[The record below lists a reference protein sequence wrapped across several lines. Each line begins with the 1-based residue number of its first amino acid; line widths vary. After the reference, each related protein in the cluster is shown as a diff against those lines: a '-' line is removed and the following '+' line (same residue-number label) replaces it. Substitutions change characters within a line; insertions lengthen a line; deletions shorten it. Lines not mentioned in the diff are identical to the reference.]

1 MSQTSYDL
9 IWKGVRA
16 ASIHEVGFI
25 NFTMKLQKPKGT
37 QDLLPQESAKWQYVE
52 GFARKLFAQYN
63 YAEIRTPI
71 FEHYE
76 VISRSV
82 GDTTDIVTKEMYD
95 FYDKGDRHITLRP
108 EGTAPV
114 VRSYVENK
122 LFAPEVQKPAKFYYM
137 GPMFRYERPQAGRLR
152 QFHQIGVEC
161 FGSSNPA
168 TDVETI
174 AMAYHFFEELGI
186 QNIRLHIN
194 SLGNPESRAAYRQ
207 ALIDYLTPLKDQ
219 LSKDSQRRLEENPL
233 RVLDSKEKED
243 KLAVENAPSI
253 LDYLDAEST
262 AHFEAV
268 KSMLDSLNISYII
281 DTNMVR
287 GLDYYNHT
295 IFEFM
300 TEVGGNDLTICAGG
314 RYDGLVSYFGGPETP
329 GFGFG
334 MGIERLILVL
344 EKQGIYLPLDTQLDV
359 YIAVLGQEANSGAL
373 ELVQA
378 LRKQGFRA
386 ERDYLDRKLKAQF
399 KSADVF
405 GAVALITLGGSEIE
419 SGQVVVKN
427 NQTRKQIETSLEAVK
442 TNFDSILDQL
452 TLP

>member
-1 MSQTSYDL
+1 
-9 IWKGVRA
+9 
-16 ASIHEVGFI
+16 
-25 NFTMKLQKPKGT
+25 MKLQKPKGT
-37 QDLLPQESAKWQYVE
+37 QDILPQESAKWQYVE
-52 GFARKLFAQYN
+52 GFARETFKKYN

-122 LFAPEVQKPAKFYYM
+122 LFAPEVQKPSKVYYI

-168 TDVETI
+168 TDGETI
-174 AMAYHFFEELGI
+174 AMADQFFKEIGIENVVLHLNTLG
-186 QNIRLHIN
+186 
-194 SLGNPESRAAYRQ
+194 STASRAAYRQ
-207 ALIDYLTPLKDQ
+207 ALIDYLLPMKDQ

-243 KLAVENAPSI
+243 KQAVENAPSI
-253 LDYLDAEST
+253 LDYLDEESQ
-262 AHFEAV
+262 AHFDAV
-268 KSMLDSLNISYII
+268 RAMLDGLGIAYVI

-295 IFEFM
+295 IFEFV
-300 TEVGGNDLTICAGG
+300 TEVDGNELTVCAGG
-314 RYDGLVSYFGGPETP
+314 RYDGLVEYFGGPATP

-334 MGIERLILVL
+334 MGLERLLLILD
-344 EKQGIYLPLDTQLDV
+344 KQGVELPVETSLDV
-359 YIAVLGQEANSGAL
+359 YIAVLGSEAEVAAL

-378 LRKQGFRA
+378 LRRQGFIA
-386 ERDYLDRKLKAQF
+386 ERDYLGRKLKAQF

-405 GAVALITLGGSEIE
+405 GAKTIIALGGSEVE
-419 SGQVVVKN
+419 SGQITVKN
-427 NQTRKQIETSLEAVK
+427 NQTRQEVTTSIEEVK
-442 TNFDSILDQL
+442 NDFQTILNQL
-452 TLP
+452 

>member
-1 MSQTSYDL
+1 
-9 IWKGVRA
+9 
-16 ASIHEVGFI
+16 
-25 NFTMKLQKPKGT
+25 MKLQKPKGT
-37 QDLLPQESAKWQYVE
+37 QDILPQESAKWQYVE
-52 GFARKLFAQYN
+52 GFARETFKKYN
-63 YAEIRTPI
+63 YVEIRTPI

-122 LFAPEVQKPAKFYYM
+122 LFAPEVQKPSKVYYI

-174 AMAYHFFEELGI
+174 AMADQFFKEIGIENVVLHLNTLG
-186 QNIRLHIN
+186 
-194 SLGNPESRAAYRQ
+194 STASRAAYRQ
-207 ALIDYLTPLKDQ
+207 ALIDYLLPMKDQ

-243 KLAVENAPSI
+243 KQAVENAPSI
-253 LDYLDAEST
+253 LDYLDEESQ
-262 AHFEAV
+262 AHFDAV
-268 KSMLDSLNISYII
+268 RAMLDGLGIDYVI

-295 IFEFM
+295 IFEFV
-300 TEVGGNDLTICAGG
+300 TEVDGNELTVCAGG
-314 RYDGLVSYFGGPETP
+314 RYDGLVEYFGGPETP

-334 MGIERLILVL
+334 MGLERLLLILD
-344 EKQGIYLPLDTQLDV
+344 KQGVELPVETSLDV
-359 YIAVLGQEANSGAL
+359 YIAVLGSEAEVAAL

-378 LRKQGFRA
+378 LRRQGFIA
-386 ERDYLDRKLKAQF
+386 ERDYLGRKLKAQF

-405 GAVALITLGGSEIE
+405 GAKTIIALGGSEVE
-419 SGQVVVKN
+419 SGQITVKN
-427 NQTRKQIETSLEAVK
+427 NQTRQEVTTSIEEVK
-442 TNFDSILDQL
+442 NDFQTILNQL
-452 TLP
+452 